1 MPSYTL
7 GPYEQR
13 QYFDA
18 NGNPL
23 AGGKI
28 YTYITGSVTP
38 AVTYTNWTGTPAANP
53 IVLDSQGRTRIYL
66 DPLVS
71 YKFVLTDANG
81 VGVGLDMDPIS
92 LNIGTV
98 TGDKFLATS
107 RGLVGTPALSF
118 QADTDTGIWSS
129 SANTLDISTAGSQ
142 RVRFHPS
149 GGVSIGN
156 TTDPTV
162 GALGVNGAVLAGN
175 GAVGAPAFAFTS
187 DPDTGMYRLGA
198 NFFGFAIGGQDIL
211 SMTFNSTSILVQM
224 PSLAAGAGAVTGPQ
238 LVVGNNTSGGGAAG
252 CLRIKGKGSAD
263 NYIWADASAAP
274 GMLRIS
280 TLPPEEDGTP
290 SDTSGTVVGLQASW
304 HERKTNITPTAVTP
318 AAALA
323 AVLDATIYDFAY
335 TGDGYQDVDG
345 NKATFTGFVGYDR
358 ADWFLMN
365 VGPQQDPALNE
376 ITIPGYY
383 ALAFKA
389 LKQEIDALRAEVAK
403 LKAVF

>member
-13 QYFDA
+13 QYFDL

-38 AVTYTNWTGTPAANP
+38 AVTYTNWTGTAATNP

-118 QADTDTGIWSS
+118 QADPDTGIWSS
-129 SANTLDISTAGSQ
+129 SANTLDVSTAGVQ
-142 RVRFHPS
+142 RLRFFATGGMGAADGTVAAPS
-149 GGVSIGN
+149 W
-156 TTDPTV
+156 
-162 GALGVNGAVLAGN
+162 
-175 GAVGAPAFAFTS
+175 AFTS
-187 DPDTGMYRLGA
+187 DVDTGVFLAGA
-198 NFFGFAIGGQDIL
+198 NNVAIATGGVQAIDFRL
-211 SMTFNSTSILVQM
+211 SGTVPLIEVGGG
-224 PSLAAGAGAVTGPQ
+224 AYGAGNISGAQ
-238 LVVGNNTSGGGAAG
+238 LHVLHNSSGGGAAG
-252 CLRIKGKGSAD
+252 VLKLFGKGGAS
-263 NYIWADASAAP
+263 NFVWADASAAP

-280 TLPPEEDGTP
+280 TAAPEEDGAP

-304 HERKTNITPTAVTP
+304 HERKTDIAPTAVTP

-335 TGDGYQDVDG
+335 HGDGYQDADG

-358 ADWFLMN
+358 KDWFLMN

-389 LKQEIDALRAEVAK
+389 LKQEIDALKAELKRTRKASSTKSRRRAK
-403 LKAVF
+403 